1 MFDFFR
7 PTCKQSNNQTI
18 EHNQEMK
25 KNKTIW
31 ILLAVVVLLVAAAA
45 IFGGKKERGI
55 KVTTEKIEKRSIT
68 EVVSASGKIY
78 PEFEVKISSDVSGE
92 IVELAVEEGDSV
104 TKGQLLLRINP
115 ETYQASFERLVAN
128 ANSSKAQ
135 IANSRSQVAQLEAN
149 LAQVKAQ
156 LQNAQN
162 THNRNIQLKKEGIVS
177 QADFEQTETQVRT
190 AEANVTSAEANITAA
205 NESVKAAQF
214 NAASAEA
221 SVKEAK
227 ENLAR
232 TSIYAPASGIISL
245 LNVEKGERVV
255 GTLQMTGTEILRIAN
270 MNTMEV
276 QVDVSENDVNRV
288 NIGNEVD
295 IEVDAYLGDIFTG
308 KVTEIA
314 NSSQTVQSTT
324 STDQVTNFT
333 VTVRINPS
341 SYRDIK
347 NKVRFPFRPG
357 MSASVDIKTNTKA
370 DILTLPIQAVTTRDD
385 KDNDDEKLEVVFAY
399 SADTVGM
406 IEVKTGIQD
415 DKYIEITSGL
425 KGKEEVVIEPYDAIM
440 RKLEGGKK
448 VIKVDKDELFGR
460 KDD

>member
-1 MFDFFR
+1 
-7 PTCKQSNNQTI
+7 
-18 EHNQEMK
+18 MK

-31 ILLAVVVLLVAAAA
+31 ILLAVVVVLVAAAA
-45 IFGGKKERGI
+45 MFGSKRENGI
-55 KVTTEKIEKRSIT
+55 KVATEKVEKRAIT

-92 IVELAVEEGDSV
+92 IVDLMVEEGDSV

-135 IANSRSQVAQLEAN
+135 IANSKSQVAQLEAN

-156 LQNAQN
+156 LLNAQN
-162 THNRNIQLKKEGIVS
+162 AHNRNIQLKKEGIVS
-177 QADFEQTETQVRT
+177 QADFEQTETQLMT
-190 AEANVTSAEANITAA
+190 AKANVKSAEANIVAA
-205 NESVKAAQF
+205 KESVKAAEF
-214 NAASAEA
+214 NAASASA

-232 TSIYAPASGIISL
+232 TSIYAPTDGIISL

-276 QVDVSENDVNRV
+276 QVDVSENDVNRLSL
-288 NIGNEVD
+288 GDEAD
-295 IEVDAYLGDIFTG
+295 IEVDAYIG
-308 KVTEIA
+308 KTFKGTVTEIA
-314 NSSQTVQSTT
+314 NSAQTVQSAT

-333 VTVRINPS
+333 VTVRIDAS
-341 SYRDIK
+341 SYKDIK
-347 NKVRFPFRPG
+347 ENIRFPFRPG
-357 MSASVDIKTNTKA
+357 MSASVDIKTNTKK

-385 KDNDDEKLEVVFAY
+385 KENDDEKLEVVFTY

-406 IEVKTGIQD
+406 TVVKTGIQD
-415 DKYIEITSGL
+415 DKYIEIISGL
-425 KGKEEVVIEPYDAIM
+425 KGTEEVVIEPYDAIM
-440 RKLEGGKK
+440 RKLEDGKK

-460 KDD
+460 KED

>member
-1 MFDFFR
+1 MFECS
-7 PTCKQSNNQTI
+7 THSNTRTFKHSNIKT
-18 EHNQEMK
+18 MK

-31 ILLAVVVLLVAAAA
+31 ILLAVVIIVIAAAA

-55 KVTTEKIEKRSIT
+55 KVATEKVEKRSIT
-68 EVVSASGKIY
+68 EIVSASGKIY

-92 IVELAVEEGDSV
+92 IVELLVEEGDSV

-149 LAQVKAQ
+149 LVQVKAQ
-156 LQNAQN
+156 LVNAQN
-162 THNRNIQLKKEGIVS
+162 AHNRNVQLKKEGIVS
-177 QADFEQTETQVRT
+177 QADFEQTETQLLT
-190 AEANVTSAEANITAA
+190 AQANVKSAEANIKAA
-205 NESVKAAQF
+205 KESVKAAQF

-232 TSIYAPASGIISL
+232 TSIYAPTSGIVSL

-288 NIGNEVD
+288 SIGDEVD
-295 IEVDAYLGDIFTG
+295 IEVDAYLGETFTG

-314 NSSQTVQSTT
+314 NSAQTVLSST

-333 VTVRINPS
+333 VTVRIDPS

-357 MSASVDIKTNTKA
+357 MSASVDIKTNTKS
-370 DILTLPIQAVTTRDD
+370 DILTLPIQAVTTRDSKED
-385 KDNDDEKLEVVFAY
+385 EDEKLEVIFRY

-406 IEVKTGIQD
+406 IEIKTGIQD
-415 DKYIEITSGL
+415 DKYIEVISGL
-425 KGKEEVVIEPYDAIM
+425 NGKEEVVIEPYDAIM
-440 RKLEGGKK
+440 RKLESGKK

-460 KDD
+460 EDD

>member
-1 MFDFFR
+1 
-7 PTCKQSNNQTI
+7 
-18 EHNQEMK
+18 MK

-31 ILLAVVVLLVAAAA
+31 ILLAVVVILVAAAA
-45 IFGGKKERGI
+45 MFGSKRENGI
-55 KVTTEKIEKRSIT
+55 KVATEQVEKRSIT
-68 EVVSASGKIY
+68 EIVSASGKIY

-92 IVELAVEEGDSV
+92 IVDLMVEEGDSV
-104 TKGQLLLRINP
+104 TQGQLLLRINP

-135 IANSRSQVAQLEAN
+135 IANSKSQVAQLEAN

-156 LQNAQN
+156 LVNAQN
-162 THNRNIQLKKEGIVS
+162 AHNRNIKLKKEGIVS
-177 QADFEQTETQVRT
+177 QADFEQTETQLMT
-190 AEANVTSAEANITAA
+190 AKANVKSAEANIVAA
-205 NESVKAAQF
+205 KESVKAAEF

-232 TSIYAPASGIISL
+232 TSIYAPTSGIISL

-288 NIGNEVD
+288 SLGDEAD
-295 IEVDAYLGDIFTG
+295 IEVDAYLGKTFTG

-314 NSSQTVQSTT
+314 NSAQTVQSTT

-333 VTVRINPS
+333 VTVRIDAS
-341 SYRDIK
+341 SYNDIK
-347 NKVRFPFRPG
+347 ENVRFPFRPG
-357 MSASVDIKTNTKA
+357 MSASVDIKTNTKK

-385 KDNDDEKLEVVFAY
+385 KENDDEKLEVVFTY

-406 IEVKTGIQD
+406 TVVKTGIQD
-415 DKYIEITSGL
+415 DKYIEIISGL

-440 RKLEGGKK
+440 RKLENGKK
-448 VIKVDKDELFGR
+448 VIKVEKDELFGR
-460 KDD
+460 KED

>member
-1 MFDFFR
+1 M
-7 PTCKQSNNQTI
+7 K
-18 EHNQEMK
+18 K

-31 ILLAVVVLLVAAAA
+31 ILLAVVVILVAAAA
-45 IFGGKKERGI
+45 MFGSKRESGI
-55 KVTTEKIEKRSIT
+55 KVATEQVEKRSIT
-68 EVVSASGKIY
+68 EIVSASGKIY

-92 IVELAVEEGDSV
+92 IVDLMVEEGDSV
-104 TKGQLLLRINP
+104 TQGQLLLRINP

-135 IANSRSQVAQLEAN
+135 IANSKSQVAQLEAN

-156 LQNAQN
+156 LINAQN
-162 THNRNIQLKKEGIVS
+162 AHNRNIQLKKEGIVS
-177 QADFEQTETQVRT
+177 QADFEQTETQLMT
-190 AEANVTSAEANITAA
+190 AKANVKSAEANIVAA
-205 NESVKAAQF
+205 RESVKAAEF

-232 TSIYAPASGIISL
+232 TSIYAPTSGIISL

-288 NIGNEVD
+288 SLGDEAD
-295 IEVDAYLGDIFTG
+295 IEVDAYLGKTFTG

-314 NSSQTVQSTT
+314 NSAQTVQSTT

-333 VTVRINPS
+333 VTVRIDAS
-341 SYRDIK
+341 SYNDIK
-347 NKVRFPFRPG
+347 ENVRFPFRPG
-357 MSASVDIKTNTKA
+357 MSASVDIKTNTKK

-385 KDNDDEKLEVVFAY
+385 KENDDEKLEVVFTY

-406 IEVKTGIQD
+406 TVVKTGIQD
-415 DKYIEITSGL
+415 DKYIEIISGL

-440 RKLEGGKK
+440 RKLENGKK
-448 VIKVDKDELFGR
+448 VIKVEKDELFGR
-460 KDD
+460 KED

>member
-1 MFDFFR
+1 
-7 PTCKQSNNQTI
+7 
-18 EHNQEMK
+18 MK

-31 ILLAVVVLLVAAAA
+31 ILLAVVVILVAAAA
-45 IFGGKKERGI
+45 MFGSKRENGI
-55 KVTTEKIEKRSIT
+55 KVATEQVEKRSIT
-68 EVVSASGKIY
+68 EIVSASGKIY

-92 IVELAVEEGDSV
+92 IVDLMVEEGDSV
-104 TKGQLLLRINP
+104 TQGQLLLRINP

-135 IANSRSQVAQLEAN
+135 IANSKSQVAQLEAN

-156 LQNAQN
+156 LTNAQN
-162 THNRNIQLKKEGIVS
+162 AHNRNIQLKKEGIVS
-177 QADFEQTETQVRT
+177 QADFEQTETQLMT
-190 AEANVTSAEANITAA
+190 AKANVKSAEANIVAA
-205 NESVKAAQF
+205 KESVKAAEF
-214 NAASAEA
+214 NAASAAA

-232 TSIYAPASGIISL
+232 TSIYAPTSGIISL

-288 NIGNEVD
+288 SLGDDAD
-295 IEVDAYLGDIFTG
+295 IEVDAYLGKTFTG

-314 NSSQTVQSTT
+314 NSAQTVQSAT

-333 VTVRINPS
+333 VTVRIDAS
-341 SYRDIK
+341 SYNDIK
-347 NKVRFPFRPG
+347 ENVRFPFRPG
-357 MSASVDIKTNTKA
+357 MSASVDIKTNTKK

-385 KDNDDEKLEVVFAY
+385 KENDDKKLEVVFTY

-406 IEVKTGIQD
+406 TVVKTGIQD
-415 DKYIEITSGL
+415 DKYIEILSGL

-440 RKLEGGKK
+440 RKLENGKK
-448 VIKVDKDELFGR
+448 VIKVEKDELFGR
-460 KDD
+460 KED